1 VRSLRPFLAMEV
13 MERAA
18 ELDRSGEPVI
28 HLELGEPDFDPPP
41 EVREACI
48 AALVAGET
56 RYTDSRG
63 MPELRDAIVADLARR
78 HGVDV
83 ARERVLVSGG
93 TSPAM
98 LLAFSLLVDRGDEV
112 LMASPHYPCYPN
124 FVRYCG
130 GVPVM
135 VPTDP
140 ATGYSLDLD
149 AVRGALTPRT
159 AAIVVNS
166 PANPTGAVQSAETLR
181 GLADLGV
188 PLISDEIYNG
198 LVYDGVQSP
207 SVLQQTDSAFV
218 LDGFSKRYAMTG
230 FRLGYLIAPEWAVR
244 PLQVMLQNLFISANP
259 FVQRAGIAA
268 LAHGQPLLERMRRAY
283 RARRDLLVAGL
294 RELGFGVPRV
304 PEGAFY
310 VLADS
315 RRFGDSSLELAFEL
329 LERARVGTTPG
340 VDFGA
345 AGEGMLRFCY
355 AASEDRIREAL
366 ERLALALPDLERRT
380 AEGKGRE

>member
-1 VRSLRPFLAMEV
+1 
-13 MERAA
+13 
-18 ELDRSGEPVI
+18 
-28 HLELGEPDFDPPP
+28 
-41 EVREACI
+41 
-48 AALVAGET
+48 
-56 RYTDSRG
+56 
-63 MPELRDAIVADLARR
+63 
-78 HGVDV
+78 
-83 ARERVLVSGG
+83 
-93 TSPAM
+93 M

-149 AVRGALTPRT
+149 AVREALTPRT

-268 LAHGQPLLERMRRAY
+268 LAHGQPLLERMRQAY

>member
-1 VRSLRPFLAMEV
+1 MEV

-18 ELDRSGEPVI
+18 ELDRSGAPVI

-41 EVREACI
+41 EVREACV

-140 ATGYSLDLD
+140 ATGHSLDLD
-149 AVRGALTPRT
+149 AVRAALTPRT

-166 PANPTGAVQSAETLR
+166 PANPTGAVQGAETLR

-315 RRFGDSSLELAFEL
+315 RCFGDSSLELAFEL

-340 VDFGA
+340 VDFGS

-355 AASEDRIREAL
+355 AASEDQIREAL
-366 ERLALALPDLERRT
+366 ERLALALPELERRT
-380 AEGKGRE
+380 AERRGRE